1 MTEYE
6 FIKLIGMGS
15 YGEVVQAKHRAT
27 GQIVAI
33 KLIEDLF
40 KNSYD
45 SKKIVREIQ
54 ILRQFTQMA
63 NNQFTTKIFDVI
75 TPSNPNDLSHIFI
88 VMEYM
93 QTDLKKIFQS
103 MQQLDFSEDHM
114 ISILYS
120 LLCSLNF
127 MHTAN
132 VMHRDIK
139 PANLLV
145 DADCRVKICDFG
157 LSRSQP
163 EMEEPRGRLS
173 RKETA
178 KKLIDEQNERIQKPR
193 DLSNHVVSRWYRSP
207 EIILVEKNYTSSVDI
222 WSSGCILSEMISCT
236 E

>member
-1 MTEYE
+1 
-6 FIKLIGMGS
+6 
-15 YGEVVQAKHRAT
+15 
-27 GQIVAI
+27 
-33 KLIEDLF
+33 
-40 KNSYD
+40 
-45 SKKIVREIQ
+45 
-54 ILRQFTQMA
+54 
-63 NNQFTTKIFDVI
+63 
-75 TPSNPNDLSHIFI
+75 
-88 VMEYM
+88 MEYM

-207 EIILVEKNYTSSVDI
+207 EIILVEKNYTSSVDM

>member
-1 MTEYE
+1 
-6 FIKLIGMGS
+6 
-15 YGEVVQAKHRAT
+15 
-27 GQIVAI
+27 
-33 KLIEDLF
+33 
-40 KNSYD
+40 
-45 SKKIVREIQ
+45 
-54 ILRQFTQMA
+54 MA
-63 NNQFTTKIFDVI
+63 NNQFTTKIYDVI

-103 MQQLDFSEDHM
+103 IQQLDFSEDHM

-178 KKLIDEQNERIQKPR
+178 KKLVEEQNERIQKPR

-207 EIILVEKNYTSSVDI
+207 EIILVEKNYTSSVDM